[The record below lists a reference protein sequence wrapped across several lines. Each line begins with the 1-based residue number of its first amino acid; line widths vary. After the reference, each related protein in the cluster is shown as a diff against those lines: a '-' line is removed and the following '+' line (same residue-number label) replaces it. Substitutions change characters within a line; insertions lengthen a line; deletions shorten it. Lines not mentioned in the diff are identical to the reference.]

1 MRFPFFGQL
10 DRIDC
15 GPACLRMIA
24 KYYGKV
30 YSSEFLR
37 EKCFI
42 TRDGV
47 SISGI
52 SEAAESIGIRT
63 LAVKVGIESLLNE
76 VPLPCIAHWR
86 QRHFVVVY
94 KVTDKYVF
102 VADPDFGLIKY
113 APEKFKE
120 GWINNV
126 LGNGDKEG
134 FLLLLEPTPA
144 FYQRTEESPSKNISG
159 LKILLPYFRPFK
171 KYINQL
177 LLGLV
182 LGTLIQIAFPFL
194 TQSIVDH
201 GIKNQNINFI
211 YIVLMAQVMLFFSQ
225 SLIEMFR
232 GWLLLHMGTR
242 INISIVSDFLMKLM
256 RLPIAFFDSRRTAD
270 IFLRVED
277 NHRIES
283 FLSSLSLTVVFS
295 FFNLIIFSAILAYYN
310 IQIFIIF
317 IVGAVSYVTWVTLFM
332 KQRKLLDFRRFDE
345 AAGST
350 SGLVQLINGI
360 QEIKLNNSERR
371 RRWEWENIQA
381 KLFGISV
388 KGLALSQYQSI
399 GGTFINELKNII
411 ITFFAAHAVI
421 EGKITLGMMLAIQ
434 YIIGQMNGPLNNFLS
449 FIQRSQDARISLE
462 RLAEIQIH
470 KDENEGDESTSRIIL
485 ANQNIQITNN
495 LNFRYGGKDSPWILK
510 DLNLEIPSGKVTAI
524 VGASGSGKT
533 TLLKLLLKFYKPTA
547 GNIKIGLQDIHSIQ
561 TSVWRD
567 CCGVVMQDGFIFSDT
582 IARNITES
590 SSEGRID
597 KEKLL
602 YAVKLANLEELI
614 ESLPGGYN
622 TKIGGSGLQ
631 LSGGQRQRILLARI
645 IYKNPEFL
653 FFDEATSALDANN
666 ERTIMENLQ
675 EFFKGKTVVIIAH
688 RLSTVKHANKIV
700 VLHKGKIIEEGK
712 HEELTQQ
719 KGAYFTLVK
728 NQLELGN

>member
-15 GPACLRMIA
+15 GPSCLRMIA

-30 YSSEFLR
+30 YSAEYLR

-47 SISGI
+47 SMSGI
-52 SEAAESIGIRT
+52 SEAAESIGMRS
-63 LAVKVGIESLLNE
+63 LVVKVGIESLQRE
-76 VPLPCIAHWR
+76 IPLPCIAHWR

-94 KVTDKYVF
+94 EVTDKNVF

-113 APEKFKE
+113 THEKFRE
-120 GWINNV
+120 GWINSV
-126 LGNGDKEG
+126 LGNADKEG

-144 FYQRTEESPSKNISG
+144 FFEKGEDTPVKRVSG
-159 LKILLPYFRPFK
+159 LRILLPYFRPFR

-177 LLGLV
+177 FLGLI
-182 LGTLIQIAFPFL
+182 LGTVIQIAFPFL

-211 YIVLMAQVMLFFSQ
+211 YIVLLAQLMLFFSQ
-225 SLIEMFR
+225 SLIEVFR
-232 GWLLLHMGTR
+232 GWLLLHMGSR

-256 RLPIAFFDSRRTAD
+256 RLPIAFFENRRAGD
-270 IFLRVED
+270 IFQRVED

-283 FLSSLSLTVVFS
+283 FLSSVSLTVLFS
-295 FFNLIIFSAILAYYN
+295 FFNLFVFSAILAYYN
-310 IQIFIIF
+310 VQIFAIF
-317 IVGAVSYVTWVTLFM
+317 FVGAISYVTWVVMFM
-332 KQRKLLDFRRFDE
+332 KRRAVLDFKRFDE

-381 KLFGISV
+381 KIFKISV
-388 KGLALSQYQSI
+388 KGLALAQYQSM
-399 GGTFINELKNII
+399 GAMFINELKNIM

-434 YIIGQMNGPLNNFLS
+434 YIIGQMNSPLNNFIS

-470 KDENEGDESTSRIIL
+470 KDENDVDENSTRIVL
-485 ANQNIQITNN
+485 ANQNIHISNN
-495 LNFRYGGKDSPWILK
+495 LRFRYGGRDSPWILN
-510 DLNLEIPSGKVTAI
+510 DLNLEIPNGKVTAI

-533 TLLKLLLKFYKPTA
+533 TLLKLLLKFYKPNV
-547 GNIKIGLQDIHSIQ
+547 GNVKVGMQDLNSIH
-561 TSVWRD
+561 TNVWRD
-567 CCGVVMQDGFIFSDT
+567 CCGVVMQDGFIFADT
-582 IARNITES
+582 VARNITES

-597 KEKLL
+597 KEKLQ
-602 YAVKLANLEELI
+602 YAVKVANLEELI
-614 ESLPGGYN
+614 ESLPGGYT

-631 LSGGQRQRILLARI
+631 LSGGQQQRILLARI
-645 IYKNPEFL
+645 VYKNPEFL

-666 ERTIMENLQ
+666 ERTIMDNLQ

-688 RLSTVKHANKIV
+688 RLSTVKNANKIV